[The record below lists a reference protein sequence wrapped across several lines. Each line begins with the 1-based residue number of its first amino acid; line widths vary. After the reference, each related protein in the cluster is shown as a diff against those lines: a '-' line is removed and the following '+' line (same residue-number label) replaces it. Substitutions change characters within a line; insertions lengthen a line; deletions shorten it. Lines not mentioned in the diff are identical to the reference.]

1 MLDDE
6 PAGWSLLGMAGD
18 GRRRPRDDM
27 IVGRNNMT
35 DIQIFRNHST
45 ASGKNHAD
53 KRQVSVQYYKT
64 PLACALVSPSTNKAN
79 ENEQIQSFSW

>member
-18 GRRRPRDDM
+18 GRWRPRDDM
-27 IVGRNNMT
+27 IVGLKNMT

-53 KRQVSVQYYKT
+53 KR
-64 PLACALVSPSTNKAN
+64 
-79 ENEQIQSFSW
+79 